1 MTTQPNSI
9 TDFADLARRGQESV
23 ADAFELWTSTV
34 RTGNEQTKNLRRVTD
49 DLFSL
54 ADHSIVVG
62 REFVGYL
69 STFLRISAAGVDT
82 CRELTNNGFD
92 AIQSASQWTG
102 HIGR

>member
-1 MTTQPNSI
+1 MTTQPHP

-23 ADAFELWTSTV
+23 ADAFELWNSSI
-34 RTGNEQTKNLRRVTD
+34 RTGNEQAKNLRRVTD

-69 STFLRISAAGVDT
+69 STVLRISAAGVDT
-82 CRELTNNGFD
+82 CRELTNNGFN
-92 AIQSASQWTG
+92 ALQSASQWAGNTG
-102 HIGR
+102 R